1 MNVLFFLKPK
11 GELAYLYEDHT
22 LRQGIEKLERSGF
35 TAIPVISRSGEYIGT
50 ITEGDFLWTLK
61 NKFSLDLKMA
71 EDVPIQTVKRRM
83 RFDPISIDSNMEDLV
98 SKARNQ
104 NFVPVI
110 DDKKIFIGIVT
121 RKDIIDFCYQEY
133 IEKEGK
139 SSGFRENGRE
149 LLRGKSCGGS
159 LFRRRVSNTWIVSP
173 GN

>member
-11 GELAYLYEDHT
+11 GELAYLYEDCT

-83 RFDPISIDSNMEDLV
+83 RFEPISIGSNMEDLV

-121 RKDIIDFCYQEY
+121 RKDIIDYCYQEFMK
-133 IEKEGK
+133 KEA
-139 SSGFRENGRE
+139 EA
-149 LLRGKSCGGS
+149 
-159 LFRRRVSNTWIVSP
+159 
-173 GN
+173 